1 MTQLRKL
8 RYTVAVLAVALMV
21 VACNSGPGKS
31 PEMTLSPP
39 EWLHGKWM
47 SPAVPGAV
55 VEVTSDNW
63 IDSVTPLDVKMSG
76 YDLVSNERSSDTAY
90 SFSYPL
96 DNDVYEG
103 VITFL
108 VAKTDTGITIQTAF
122 DPPHPVFGTESPVL
136 PFTRVPM

>member
-1 MTQLRKL
+1 
-8 RYTVAVLAVALMV
+8 
-21 VACNSGPGKS
+21 
-31 PEMTLSPP
+31 
-39 EWLHGKWM
+39 
-47 SPAVPGAV
+47 
-55 VEVTSDNW
+55 
-63 IDSVTPLDVKMSG
+63 MSG

-122 DPPHPVFGTESPVL
+122 DPPHPVFGTGSPVL
-136 PFTRVPM
+136 PFTQNP

>member
-1 MTQLRKL
+1 M
-8 RYTVAVLAVALMV
+8 
-21 VACNSGPGKS
+21 SGG
-31 PEMTLSPP
+31 
-39 EWLHGKWM
+39 
-47 SPAVPGAV
+47 V

-122 DPPHPVFGTESPVL
+122 DPPHPVFGTGSPVL
-136 PFTRVPM
+136 PFTQNP